1 MAADEAAFPRHPA
14 VRLTILLGLR
24 DHFHHQSLMV
34 ELIQR
39 ARRAKLRGAT
49 AFEGVKGF
57 GGSGQL
63 HRTHLLSEDTP
74 VALVIVD
81 DAERIQTFLTESGEL
96 LAGLLVI
103 LDEVDVVK
111 V

>member
-1 MAADEAAFPRHPA
+1 MAASEAGFPRHPV
-14 VRLTILLGLR
+14 VRLTILFGLR

-39 ARRAKLRGAT
+39 ARRAKLSGAT
-49 AFEGVKGF
+49 AFEGVEGF
-57 GGSGQL
+57 GNSGRL

-81 DAERIQTFLTESGEL
+81 QPERIQSFLTETGEL
-96 LAGLLVI
+96 LAGLLVT
-103 LDEVDVVK
+103 LDDVDVVG

>member
-1 MAADEAAFPRHPA
+1 MAADQAAFPRNPA

-39 ARRAKLRGAT
+39 ARRAKPAGAT
-49 AFEGVKGF
+49 AFEGVAGF
-57 GGSGQL
+57 GDSGKL

-74 VALVIVD
+74 VALIIVD
-81 DAERIQTFLTESGEL
+81 EAETIQRFLTETREL
-96 LAGLLVI
+96 LAGLLVT
-103 LDEVDVVK
+103 LDDVDVVSL
-111 V
+111 